1 MCSRGEIGFLIS
13 GVAESKGI
21 FASTSDVSTDSSD
34 IFLVVTW
41 AIVLCTIIG
50 PLGVG
55 LSVRRVKTL
64 EERKNRAHQGSG
76 RDVLGV
82 WGVE

>member
-1 MCSRGEIGFLIS
+1 MCAREEIGFLIS
-13 GVAESKGI
+13 GVAESNGI
-21 FASTSDVSTDSSD
+21 FSSPDDASTDSSD

-55 LSVRRVKTL
+55 LSVCRVKAL
-64 EERKNRAHQGSG
+64 QERKDKQQEGSR